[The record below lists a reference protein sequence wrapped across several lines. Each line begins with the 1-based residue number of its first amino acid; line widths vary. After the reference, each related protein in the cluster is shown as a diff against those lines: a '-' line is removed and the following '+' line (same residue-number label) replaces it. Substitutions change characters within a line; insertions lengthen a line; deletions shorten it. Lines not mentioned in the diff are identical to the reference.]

1 MGHGFAEVE
10 HTADW
15 AIRVWAEDLPQL
27 LSEAARGMY
36 ALAQIQI
43 SAGPRIPYRL
53 ELLVE
58 DEEGLLVTFL
68 SELLYVG
75 EQRGLAF
82 DQFDLILKKKELCA
96 RLVGAP
102 ISSQSREIKAV
113 TFHNLRVVHTEDGLE
128 ATVVFDV

>member
-36 ALAQIQI
+36 ALAQVQI

-53 ELLVE
+53 ELPVE
-58 DEEGLLVTFL
+58 DEEGLLVAFL
-68 SELLYVG
+68 SELLYIS

-82 DQFDLILKKKELCA
+82 DQFDLVLQEKELCA

-102 ISSQSREIKAV
+102 IRRQSREIKAV
-113 TFHNLRVVHTEDGLE
+113 TFHNLRVVHTGNGLE

>member
-36 ALAQIQI
+36 ALAQVQI

-53 ELLVE
+53 ELPVE
-58 DEEGLLVTFL
+58 DEEGLLVAFL
-68 SELLYVG
+68 SELLYIS

-82 DQFDLILKKKELCA
+82 DQFDLVLQEEELCA

-102 ISSQSREIKAV
+102 IRRQSREIKAV
-113 TFHNLRVVHTEDGLE
+113 TFHNLRVVHTGNGLE